1 MLIRLI
7 PAPLLEN
14 SLCVHLSST
23 PTSHTC
29 LTLKQTVLIK
39 TEDWDDGRFFSGV
52 HHKVE
57 AREVLNQNCLRLICL
72 KFCCFLNLLAELNTL
87 NTYTF
92 EENTFGQ
99 EKRRQQAAL

>member
-1 MLIRLI
+1 V
-7 PAPLLEN
+7 
-14 SLCVHLSST
+14 SHLSST

-39 TEDWDDGRFFSGV
+39 TEDWDDDRFFSEV

-57 AREVLNQNCLRLICL
+57 AREVLNQNYLRLICL